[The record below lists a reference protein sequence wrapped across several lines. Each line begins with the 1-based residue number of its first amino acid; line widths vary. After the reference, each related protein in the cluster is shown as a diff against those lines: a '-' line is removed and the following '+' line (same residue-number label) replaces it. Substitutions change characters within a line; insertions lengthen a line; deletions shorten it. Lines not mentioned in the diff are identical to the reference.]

1 MHLFSQ
7 KYEHSLCAAHRDLS
21 VSLLQY
27 AGRRGTATEQGDS
40 DSCVEE

>member
-7 KYEHSLCAAHRDLS
+7 KYEHSLSAAHTDLL

-27 AGRRGTATEQGDS
+27 TGRGRTATE
-40 DSCVEE
+40 